1 VIFNVDSGKI
11 ISARSYSDGGSYNYL
26 IRSMTVS
33 SGTSP
38 MAYVLSNYDDT
49 ISIG

>member
-1 VIFNVDSGKI
+1 MLIADKLCPQEVIQLEATNN
-11 ISARSYSDGGSYNYL
+11 YSNK

-33 SGTSP
+33 SESSP

-49 ISIG
+49 ISTG